1 MIKITKK
8 QISSYIGLTKAI
20 AKILDDKKAEKI
32 TVINVEKQTSLCR
45 YFVIASG
52 LSRPHVDSLADELD
66 EILAD
71 AGCPPLHKDSAD
83 GWCVRD
89 YGSVIVHVFDRQNRE
104 FYNLEKLW
112 RDGKMLDVGELLRD

>member
-1 MIKITKK
+1 MTKITKK
-8 QISSYIGLTKAI
+8 QISSYIGLTKTI
-20 AKILDDKKAEKI
+20 AKILDGKKAEKI

-52 LSRPHVDSLADELD
+52 LSRPHVESLADELD
-66 EILAD
+66 EMLASV
-71 AGCPPLHKDSAD
+71 GCPPLHKDSAD

-89 YGSVIVHVFDRQNRE
+89 YGSVIVHIFDRQSRE

-112 RDGKMLDVGELLRD
+112 RDGKTLDISELIKD